1 MSDMFQRSIDHITS
15 NLDRIPERSGFIIK
29 EVIFNDPVT
38 VVNWADG
45 KKTIVRCQEG
55 DTYDERTGLLLC
67 IAKRMFGNKGKYNDV
82 LNKWCP
88 EEDQEIGY
96 DQRNRSRLLCGFF
109 PIPGIIN
116 LCKGHHGGQ
125 DGGTDAGF

>member
-1 MSDMFQRSIDHITS
+1 MFEEIQKSIDAITRDITKVLS
-15 NLDRIPERSGFIIK
+15 HKDPIK

-38 VVNWADG
+38 VVNWVDG

-55 DTYDERTGLLLC
+55 DTYDKRTGLLLC

-88 EEDQEIGY
+88 EDNQESSSYLSAGEIY
-96 DQRNRSRLLCGFF
+96 KCAT
-109 PIPGIIN
+109 
-116 LCKGHHGGQ
+116 GHHC
-125 DGGTDAGF
+125 

>member
-1 MSDMFQRSIDHITS
+1 MRDVFQCSIDHITS
-15 NLDRIPERSGFIIK
+15 NLERMPERSGFIIK
-29 EVIFNDPVT
+29 EVIFNNPVT

-55 DTYDERTGLLLC
+55 DIYDKRTGLLLC

-88 EEDQEIGY
+88 EDDQEAGY
-96 DQRNRSRLLCGFF
+96 NQKSRPSILCGFM
-109 PIPGIIN
+109 PAGRIVDP
-116 LCKGHHGGQ
+116 CKNRHC
-125 DGGTDAGF
+125 